1 MKRKEI
7 HDGFSLRNCIWNQIE
22 NSVSGYEEV
31 QWKERKFTMGSVS
44 GYQGEHWK
52 ERKFTMDSVS
62 EVVSE
67 IKLKI
72 NKIHATFSFR
82 KWKNAIKRKKIHGGF
97 SAWEGK

>member
-1 MKRKEI
+1 MSLSVSGYEEVQWKERKFTV
-7 HDGFSLRNCIWNQIE
+7 G
-22 NSVSGYEEV
+22 SVSGYEEV

-97 SAWEGK
+97 SAWGK

>member
-31 QWKERKFTMGSVS
+31 LWKESKFTMGSVS

-67 IKLKI
+67 IKLK
-72 NKIHATFSFR
+72 S
-82 KWKNAIKRKKIHGGF
+82 IKFTPLSVSGNEKTQ
-97 SAWEGK
+97 